1 MKSILYPSTLC
12 RRLMAEGVIAALLL
26 VTPLAVGAQTPR
38 SRPPLRGTGET
49 RPAYEHGYRAGY
61 EDGYEQGRAGFERG
75 LPRDHERSADY
86 RRADRTYE
94 PRMGTFTEYKDGYR
108 AGFELAYSDG
118 YFGRPYS
125 VSVPSNLAQIV
136 GAADRGPA
144 DRMPS
149 DRSPV
154 DRGASDRS
162 LPDDRNRDRY
172 EDRRTDRGVGG
183 VATTDGVGGVGG
195 DVERGRD
202 RRDVLVSDGEELRI
216 ALTSPIST
224 KTNREGDTFSARV
237 ILPREMVDATITGRV
252 ASVKRAGRATGKTEL
267 LLAFEEIVLP
277 DGRRGPLDAQ
287 VVRVFEGET
296 VKTVDEEGNVQTGSR
311 TRDTAT
317 RGAGGAAIGA
327 VIGAIAGGGKGAA
340 IGAAIGAAAGA
351 GSVVVQGDKD
361 LILDTGTE
369 MVVRVN
375 GSSRR

>member
-1 MKSILYPSTLC
+1 MKSILY

-26 VTPLAVGAQTPR
+26 VMPLVVGAQTPR
-38 SRPPLRGTGET
+38 SRPPLRGTGDA

-61 EDGYEQGRAGFERG
+61 EDGYEQGRGAFERG
-75 LPRDHERSADY
+75 LTRDHERSGDY

-94 PRMGTFTEYKDGYR
+94 PRMGNFTEYKDGYR
-108 AGFELAYSDG
+108 AGFELAYADG

-125 VSVPSNLAQIV
+125 VSIPSNLAQIV
-136 GAADRGPA
+136 GTGAAERGPA
-144 DRMPS
+144 DRAPA

-154 DRGASDRS
+154 DRGASDRNW
-162 LPDDRNRDRY
+162 PDDRSRDRY

-183 VATTDGVGGVGG
+183 DINTGGAGSAGG
-195 DVERGRD
+195 SGAERGRD
-202 RRDVLVSDGEELRI
+202 GGEVLLADGEELRI
-216 ALTSPIST
+216 ALTSPINT
-224 KTNREGDTFSARV
+224 KTNREGDRFSARV
-237 ILPREMVDATITGRV
+237 VLPRALADATITGRV
-252 ASVKRAGRATGKTEL
+252 ASVKRSGRATGKTEL

-351 GSVVVQGDKD
+351 GSVIVQGDKD

-369 MVVRVN
+369 MVIRVN